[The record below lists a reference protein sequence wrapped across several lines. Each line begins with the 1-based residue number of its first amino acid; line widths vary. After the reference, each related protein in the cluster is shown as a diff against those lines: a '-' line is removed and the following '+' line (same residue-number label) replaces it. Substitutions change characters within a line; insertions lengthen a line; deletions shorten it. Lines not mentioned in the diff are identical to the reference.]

1 MTLERTYRLE
11 GSAASIL
18 SASIPIYLLAELRLL
33 EPPSYLIHKVVPEN
47 GLVYLVAEPSSK
59 KTFVAVHMACCIQT
73 GTPFFEKPV
82 KQGNVVYI
90 AAEGQSGIQKRVA
103 AWQKATG
110 KLVSTEQFSVIPS
123 AINLADRI
131 KQIELFN
138 ALTTL
143 EKSLGSLDFI
153 VIDTLSRCLLGDE
166 NSAKEITAFVD
177 ACSQLIKRFKC
188 SVLVVHHTA
197 KSGSGGARG
206 HSSFDG
212 AADLG
217 LAIKYGKKDRFVLK
231 LDAKPPKDDE
241 PALDLHLKANSTDL
255 SDELGFDAE
264 GQAITSLA
272 LELSETKIS
281 IEQNA
286 IKPKSKAQVLNELI
300 ADFLHQRPMSRGA
313 IKKELK
319 ISDTEFSDKTLTRA
333 LNAMLEGGV
342 ISKKKRGV
350 YELIQSEMDI

>member
-1 MTLERTYRLE
+1 MTLERTYHAGE
-11 GSAASIL
+11 QAASIL
-18 SASIPIYLLAELRLL
+18 STSVPIYSLAELRLL
-33 EPPSYLIHKVVPEN
+33 KPPSYLIHKVVPEN

-73 GTPFFEKPV
+73 GTPFFGKPV

-103 AWQKATG
+103 AWQKTAGT
-110 KLVSTEQFSVIPS
+110 LVPEEQFSVIPA
-123 AINLADRI
+123 AINLADKI

-166 NSAKEITAFVD
+166 NSAKEMTAFVD

-241 PALDLHLKANSTDL
+241 PASDLYLKAISTDL
-255 SDELGFDAE
+255 SEELGFDAE

-272 LELSETKIS
+272 LGLSEIRTPT
-281 IEQNA
+281 EPDA
-286 IKPKSKAQVLNELI
+286 IKPKTKHQVLNDLVTDMLMERSL
-300 ADFLHQRPMSRGA
+300 SRA
-313 IKKELK
+313 EICKELK
-319 ISDTEFSDKTLTRA
+319 ISDIEFSGRTLTRA

-342 ISKKKRGV
+342 ISKQKHGV

>member
-1 MTLERTYRLE
+1 MTLQARQNVCE
-11 GSAASIL
+11 SDL
-18 SASIPIYLLAELRLL
+18 SSGSIPIFSLGELRCLD
-33 EPPSYLIHKVVPEN
+33 PPSYLIHKVVPEN

-59 KTFVAVHMACCIQT
+59 KTFVAIHMACCIQT
-73 GTPFFEKPV
+73 GIPFFEKPV
-82 KQGNVVYI
+82 KQGNVVYV

-110 KLVSTEQFSVIPS
+110 TLVPEEQFSVIPA
-123 AINLADRI
+123 AINLADRT
-131 KQIELFN
+131 KQTELFN
-138 ALTTL
+138 ALTKL

-166 NSAKEITAFVD
+166 NSAKEMTAFVD

-241 PALDLHLKANSTDL
+241 PAPDLHLKAISTDL
-255 SDELGFDAE
+255 GKELGLDAE
-264 GQAITSLA
+264 GQGITSLA
-272 LELSETKIS
+272 LELSEIKTA
-281 IEQNA
+281 IEPDA
-286 IKPKSKAQVLNELI
+286 IKPKTKQEVLNELVS
-300 ADFLHQRPMSRGA
+300 DMLQERSLSRGA
-313 IKKELK
+313 ISKELK
-319 ISDTEFSDKTLTRA
+319 ISDTDTEFSNKTLTRA
-333 LNAMLEGGV
+333 LKAMVEGGV
-342 ISKKKRGV
+342 IFKRKHGV